1 MLPLLLTLFPI
12 SYQLY
17 NDQRQMKPIAAF
29 PGTKQHQAL
38 LNSIVTFY
46 QNDPRVL
53 AVIVFGS
60 LGRGNWDEYSDL
72 DLDVIVAD
80 DIRID
85 ISNELDRLC
94 KSFAGLNER
103 AAIILPEGDEGDI
116 VLESLMQLSIRYHL
130 LSQTSPNIVDSM
142 LVLAGSL
149 DHMEITSAG
158 NENRSGDAKPL
169 SQLLDRCVRYAVVA
183 NVEFQRKHF
192 WAANEILHRMRTI
205 IMDIYACTHSGYRG
219 YQFFDINA
227 GRRFQQRL
235 GAILP
240 TFDNHSLQESF
251 KRTLDLIESDLSYLS
266 GGQLDLTNGQNI
278 ILNRVRQQIDSTAG
292 RAR

>member
-1 MLPLLLTLFPI
+1 
-12 SYQLY
+12 
-17 NDQRQMKPIAAF
+17 MKTTAAL

-46 QNDPRVL
+46 QHDPRIL

-85 ISNELDRLC
+85 ISEELTRLC
-94 KSFAGLNER
+94 KLFGRLNDP
-103 AAIILPEGDEGDI
+103 AAIIIPDGDEGDI
-116 VLESLMQLSIRYHL
+116 ILESLMQLSIRYHS

-149 DHMEITSAG
+149 DETEIIAAG
-158 NENRSGDAKPL
+158 NGNRSGDAEPL
-169 SQLLDRCVRYAVVA
+169 SLLLDRCVRYVLGA

-192 WAANEILHRMRTI
+192 WAANEVLHRAHTLL
-205 IMDIYACTHSGYRG
+205 MDIYARTYGGFRG
-219 YQFFDINA
+219 YLFFDIHA
-227 GRRFQQRL
+227 EKRFQQRL
-235 GAILP
+235 GAALP
-240 TFDNHSLQESF
+240 TFDDHSLQESIT
-251 KRTLDLIESDLSYLS
+251 KTLDIIESDLSNLS
-266 GGQLDLTNGQNI
+266 AGQLELTTAQKM
-278 ILNRVRQQIDSTAG
+278 ILDRIRQQIDSNAG
-292 RAR
+292 GA

>member
-1 MLPLLLTLFPI
+1 
-12 SYQLY
+12 
-17 NDQRQMKPIAAF
+17 MKPIAAF
-29 PGTKQHQAL
+29 PGTKQHQTL
-38 LNSIVTFY
+38 LKSITAFY

-60 LGRGNWDEYSDL
+60 LGRGSWDEYSDL

-80 DIRID
+80 DVKID
-85 ISNELDRLC
+85 LSKELKRLC
-94 KSFAGLNER
+94 KSFVGLGER
-103 AAIILPEGDEGDI
+103 AAIILADGDEGDI
-116 VLESLMQLSIRYHL
+116 VLESLMQLSIRYHP

-149 DHMEITSAG
+149 DEVEITAAG
-158 NENRSGDAKPL
+158 NENRPGDVTPI

-192 WAANEILHRMRTI
+192 WAANEILHRMRSL
-205 IMDIYACTHSGYRG
+205 IMELYACTHDGFRG

-227 GRRFQQRL
+227 EKRFQQRL
-235 GAILP
+235 GEALP
-240 TFDNHSLQESF
+240 AYSDPSLQESF
-251 KRTLDLIESDLSYLS
+251 KRTLDIIESDLSSLS
-266 GGQLDLTNGQNI
+266 GGQLALTAAQKI
-278 ILNRVRQQIDSTAG
+278 VLERVRQQIDLTAD